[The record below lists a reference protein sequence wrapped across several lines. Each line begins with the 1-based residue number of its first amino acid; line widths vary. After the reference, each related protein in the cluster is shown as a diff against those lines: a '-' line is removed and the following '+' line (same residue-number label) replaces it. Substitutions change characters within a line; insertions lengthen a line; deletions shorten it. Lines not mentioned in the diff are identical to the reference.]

1 LHVSLSQIHP
11 FHLSLFRPRQPGVS
25 SCLSVAIVCCCFAC
39 IRHFICLCLR
49 TITYCLLS
57 TYCNRYHRG
66 SHLVDTHDSSRGSQ
80 GSLIAD
86 TDAPGGYGY
95 GHSNL
100 NNGSNS
106 HNRTASHDGQEAVN
120 DRLLSSSLGASS
132 GGGSSGSGGGGVG
145 RSKLKHTI
153 FLSSHDAIVP
163 VGPVSRYLEVSE

>member
-1 LHVSLSQIHP
+1 L
-11 FHLSLFRPRQPGVS
+11 
-25 SCLSVAIVCCCFAC
+25 
-39 IRHFICLCLR
+39 
-49 TITYCLLS
+49 
-57 TYCNRYHRG
+57 NRYHRG
-66 SHLVDTHDSSRGSQ
+66 SHLVDTHDTSRGSQ

-106 HNRTASHDGQEAVN
+106 HNRTTSHDGQEAGN
-120 DRLLSSSLGASS
+120 NNHLLSSSIGASSGSS
-132 GGGSSGSGGGGVG
+132 GGGSGGSWSGGGGGGSGGVG

-163 VGPVSRYLEVSE
+163 VGPVSRYLEVSQWVR